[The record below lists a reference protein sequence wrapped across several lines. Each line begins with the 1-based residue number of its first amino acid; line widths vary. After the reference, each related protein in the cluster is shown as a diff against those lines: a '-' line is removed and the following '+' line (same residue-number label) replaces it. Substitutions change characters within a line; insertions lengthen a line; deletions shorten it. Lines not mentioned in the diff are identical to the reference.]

1 MILQIHPALVRAVG
15 SDDERQALYEELT
28 YELGKKRGREQR
40 MCLYDPVGR
49 SFPIGLLQEVESALR
64 SRGIGTARNDLRTR
78 PGKRLGLPLG
88 WLLPHQREAVEAALR
103 SVVGCIDVPTAG
115 GKGEI
120 IPALCMEL
128 PIRWLV
134 LVDDGGGLH
143 QLGDPRDAVKKPKRG
158 AKEKPTPTPGRIT
171 KRSGEDPGIIGDGL
185 WQADRRVTVASPA
198 TLDQHWDG
206 NRWSPQAQELLNSIE
221 GVLYDEVQQSG
232 SPRSQRI
239 LRSLPKCVYRVGLSA
254 TVAGR
259 SDNRDASVRAQ
270 FGPVVYRIPAAELE
284 SQGIIAE
291 SKVVMVRCD
300 QPGALHYDGGGY
312 QRSVSLSKERNALV
326 AEIWRR
332 KKTGILTFVRDL
344 DHGAYLQRI
353 AEHLGIKAIFVSGEH
368 NSDTRKAAITRFERG
383 ELDVLI
389 CSKIFKQN
397 TDIIHAYWCVN
408 AAGGRSPIEAIQRKG
423 RGGRIC
429 REDNCARCQVMGK
442 KTSVTVYDFYDQ
454 DPDAE
459 AGKRRKVTL
468 PGLWLRRHAE
478 GRRRAFEDK
487 GMVCEVVGIGEV

>member
-1 MILQIHPALVRAVG
+1 
-15 SDDERQALYEELT
+15 
-28 YELGKKRGREQR
+28 
-40 MCLYDPVGR
+40 
-49 SFPIGLLQEVESALR
+49 
-64 SRGIGTARNDLRTR
+64 
-78 PGKRLGLPLG
+78 
-88 WLLPHQREAVEAALR
+88 
-103 SVVGCIDVPTAG
+103 
-115 GKGEI
+115 
-120 IPALCMEL
+120 
-128 PIRWLV
+128 
-134 LVDDGGGLH
+134 
-143 QLGDPRDAVKKPKRG
+143 
-158 AKEKPTPTPGRIT
+158 
-171 KRSGEDPGIIGDGL
+171 
-185 WQADRRVTVASPA
+185 
-198 TLDQHWDG
+198 
-206 NRWSPQAQELLNSIE
+206 
-221 GVLYDEVQQSG
+221 
-232 SPRSQRI
+232 
-239 LRSLPKCVYRVGLSA
+239 
-254 TVAGR
+254 
-259 SDNRDASVRAQ
+259 
-270 FGPVVYRIPAAELE
+270 VVYRIPAAELE

-344 DHGAYLQRI
+344 DHGTYLQRI
-353 AEHLGIKAIFVSGEH
+353 AEHLGIKAVFVSGEH
-368 NSDTRKAAITRFERG
+368 NSDTRKAAIARFERG
-383 ELDVLI
+383 DLDVLI

-487 GMVCEVVGIGEV
+487 GMRCVVVGIGEV